1 MKNLLRSLICSFSA
15 LIVASVCS
23 VKASNT
29 HVSAAADYTGGRI
42 LAVNDD
48 GMRYSGCGLLGL
60 SDYLLGKTVPTEQSY
75 RRFMQNDDDTVD
87 ILDLIKLKSK
97 LISSSQTPVSVSHFG
112 STFIEAW
119 LANDYSE
126 EQWQTTINEWKALGI
141 TSVII
146 GDTVLRETN
155 GYFNTFYKSELVNS
169 PENVSM
175 GGRMHYDSVDKI
187 LSHCQNAGI
196 KCFVSL
202 GMDSDFWNVNIC
214 RHDMLNADGSY
225 AKYGKGQE
233 AFYKMM
239 SDLIPYTHEIYD
251 TYAEK
256 YPDAFYGWYFSP
268 EISNSADFDN
278 DDSRAIGVDTLSY
291 VLNMFINEI
300 NKMDPDMPLMLSPY
314 VNIKKEA
321 TWCTHSSAVN
331 GLFWEDVM
339 RKTDFRMGDILAP
352 QDSVGATGMTLEN
365 LAEWTKAYRIAV
377 DNASKGMKL
386 WSNAE
391 SFRFYIDLPERKW
404 AELTQSSFVSTL
416 IQQLELA
423 EPYVDNFTSCSL
435 STYYNSVSVGKGFL
449 NSYIHYI
456 NYGVPD
462 MTPPEIPDTFDVS
475 TINLSG
481 LSSPVMKLSFTGA
494 SDNFGIARAEIYK
507 NGKFFT
513 YRVATRWQTWENNV
527 NTGISEP
534 NLFFDSDF
542 DIFNDSQ
549 VYEIVLYDC
558 TGNASENIFIKVTAE
573 NGILNAEEIFK

>member
-1 MKNLLRSLICSFSA
+1 MKNLLRYLICSFSA

-29 HVSAAADYTGGRI
+29 HVSAASDYTGGRI

-87 ILDLIKLKSK
+87 ILDFIKLKSR

-256 YPDAFYGWYFSP
+256 YPDAFYEWYFSP

>member
-29 HVSAAADYTGGRI
+29 HVSAASDYTGGRI

-449 NSYIHYI
+449 DSYIHYI

>member
-87 ILDLIKLKSK
+87 ILDFIKLKSR

-225 AKYGKGQE
+225 AEYGKGQE

-449 NSYIHYI
+449 DSYIHYI

-494 SDNFGIARAEIYK
+494 SDNFGIAHAEIYK

-534 NLFFDSDF
+534 NSFFDSDF

-573 NGILNAEEIFK
+573 NGILNAEEIIK

>member
-1 MKNLLRSLICSFSA
+1 MKNLLRYLICSFSA

-29 HVSAAADYTGGRI
+29 HVSAASDYTGGRI

>member
-1 MKNLLRSLICSFSA
+1 MKNLLRYLICSFSA

>member
-1 MKNLLRSLICSFSA
+1 MKNLLRYLICSFSA

-29 HVSAAADYTGGRI
+29 HVSAASDYTGGRI

-225 AKYGKGQE
+225 AEYGKGQE